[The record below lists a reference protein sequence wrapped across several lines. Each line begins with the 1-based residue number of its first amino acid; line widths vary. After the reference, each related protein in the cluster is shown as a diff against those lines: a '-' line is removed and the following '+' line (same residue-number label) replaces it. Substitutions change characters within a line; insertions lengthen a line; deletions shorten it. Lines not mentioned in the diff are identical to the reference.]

1 MVNGFLSLC
10 AHKANERNEAA
21 ARVGEYAA
29 VEGVFA
35 KLLTSK
41 AGNTF
46 LNIGAAI
53 STRHSPA
60 GGRNTV
66 RKALRNNLLN

>member
-46 LNIGAAI
+46 LNIGAAY
-53 STRHSPA
+53 
-60 GGRNTV
+60 
-66 RKALRNNLLN
+66 LNQTFTGWRPEHCPKSAPEEPT